1 MVPDVTLHEHPAMIP
16 PLRLRF
22 RALAAAALLCCV
34 AATPSAL
41 HAQSRR
47 DVRALDA
54 RVSAPWVRDGV
65 LYELNVRTFSSEGT
79 FNAVTARLPE
89 LQKLGV
95 TIIWLMPVH
104 PLGQVKKKGT
114 IGSPYAVRDYMA
126 VNPSYGTKDDLK
138 ALVGEA
144 HRVGLKVIID
154 IVANHTAWDNV
165 LMKTP
170 ALYRRD
176 TSGQILSPY
185 DWTDVAA
192 LNYGNP
198 ATRTYMLSVLQ
209 YWLRDFDLDGFR
221 CDVAG
226 EVPTGFWEEA
236 RRSLEKIKPDL
247 VMLAESHEPELLAS
261 AFDLDYGWPGYHALK
276 DAILGTRSARA
287 VRDEWEAERR
297 IYPKGALHMGIS
309 DDHDEKRAITF
320 FGERAALAASALVF
334 TMDGVPLLYN
344 GMEVGD
350 ATESFAPALF
360 EKMPVWWAMKERR
373 PEFPKF
379 YEGMIPLRRA
389 HSALRR
395 GATTWV
401 KNTDEDRVITF
412 VRSDASEDVLVAI
425 NLSNRAFA
433 GAVEVAGGGY
443 AEITP
448 GAAASSAAAVP
459 ALTLDPWG
467 VRIFRRAK

>member
-1 MVPDVTLHEHPAMIP
+1 MITKCVRSAMVVCACAVVMAAGIVPRTLQ
-16 PLRLRF
+16 
-22 RALAAAALLCCV
+22 
-34 AATPSAL
+34 
-41 HAQSRR
+41 AQVRR

-54 RVSAPWVRDGV
+54 RASAPWVRDGV
-65 LYELNVRTFSSEGT
+65 IYELNVRTFSSEGT

-95 TIIWLMPVH
+95 TIVWLMPIH

-114 IGSPYAVRDYMA
+114 VGSPYAVRDYLD
-126 VNPSYGTKDDLK
+126 VNPSYGSKDDLK
-138 ALVGEA
+138 RLVREA

-176 TSGQILSPY
+176 ASGQIVSPY

-198 ATRTYMLSVLQ
+198 ATRTYMHAMLQ
-209 YWLRDFDLDGFR
+209 YWLREFDLDGFR

-226 EVPTGFWEEA
+226 EVPTDFWEEA
-236 RRSLEKIKPDL
+236 RRALETIKPDI

-297 IYPKGALHMGIS
+297 VYPKGALHMSIA

-320 FGERAALAASALVF
+320 FGERAALAASALIF
-334 TMDGVPLLYN
+334 TMDGVPVLYN

-360 EKMPVWWAMKERR
+360 ERMPVWWAMKERR
-373 PEFPKF
+373 PEFPRF
-379 YEGMIPLRRA
+379 YERMIPLRRA

-401 KNTDEDRVITF
+401 KNTDDDRVITF
-412 VRSDASEDVLVAI
+412 VRSDASEEVLVAI
-425 NLSNRAFA
+425 NLSNRAFT
-433 GAVEVAGGGY
+433 GMVEVAGAGY
-443 AEITP
+443 LEITP
-448 GAAASSAAAVP
+448 GVVAAGPAAVP
-459 ALTLDPWG
+459 ALMLDPWG